1 MKKRRLFFVYC
12 KLLEIEKLI
21 VSKIILNTTSFE
33 YSIKNIVNLLKHR
46 SRKKSSDSNDFMCS
60 NVTLFVLE
68 RFIM

>member
-60 NVTLFVLE
+60 SVTLFVLE

>member
-33 YSIKNIVNLLKHR
+33 YSIKNIVINIL
-46 SRKKSSDSNDFMCS
+46 NI
-60 NVTLFVLE
+60 VLE
-68 RFIM
+68 RNLVTLMISCVAVSHYLYWRDS